1 MLGKEMAGWNIGT
14 PTIMIWGNYNTVK
27 NVWGKPESRI
37 KAYLYNEKR
46 IPVCNF
52 TTENAI
58 EDALRI
64 IENSKAY
71 FMYGY
76 TNTLYSLAL
85 QLKDKVETNNKR
97 FKGVFTTAESLNDQ
111 SRFIIEDVFGP
122 VFDEYGCGEITSI
135 AFQCKRTHYHHVIEP
150 NVIVE
155 FEDIGLGKE
164 KAILLTDLT
173 NYAMPLIRYR
183 IGDIGEEISINTC
196 DCGCIWQ
203 PLGKIT
209 GRMNDILI
217 TPKGGKLFVPSS
229 FLSLLMKDGPGIA
242 KYQLAQIKDDQLVLR
257 VVLSKQSKINVDYI
271 KSFVDPYLEGLFC
284 YSIEIVDDIST
295 GLTGKTKMVVD
306 ERKSS

>member
-1 MLGKEMAGWNIGT
+1 MKKGSLFVILQLKML
-14 PTIMIWGNYNTVK
+14 
-27 NVWGKPESRI
+27 
-37 KAYLYNEKR
+37 
-46 IPVCNF
+46 
-52 TTENAI
+52 
-58 EDALRI
+58 
-64 IENSKAY
+64 
-71 FMYGY
+71 
-76 TNTLYSLAL
+76 L

-183 IGDIGEEISINTC
+183 IGDIGEEIAINTC

-203 PLGKIT
+203 PLGKIS